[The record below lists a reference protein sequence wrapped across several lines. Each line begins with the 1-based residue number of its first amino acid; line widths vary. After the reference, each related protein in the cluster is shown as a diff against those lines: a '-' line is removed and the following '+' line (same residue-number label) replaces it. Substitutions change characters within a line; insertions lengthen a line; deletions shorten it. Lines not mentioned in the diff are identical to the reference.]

1 MELLAKK
8 EAKMQGKSFGVW
20 KVCMI
25 GFIFFTLLFPYT
37 ILAQMKEPLQYKIF
51 KIDDFIKM
59 DNPNPK
65 QSFRLEILTDKDD
78 AKDLG
83 GIFGIRSTAA
93 PGSKP
98 TYHYHR
104 NRESI
109 LFIISGEGEE
119 MVEGKAIPIKAGD
132 VIFIRPGVKHTIVNN
147 SKQDLKY
154 LEFFTYPPV
163 MSDYIEVK
171 GK

>member
-1 MELLAKK
+1 
-8 EAKMQGKSFGVW
+8 MQSRFFGAW
-20 KVCMI
+20 KVCMV
-25 GFIFFTLLFPYT
+25 GFIFFTLLFPSAV
-37 ILAQMKEPLQYKIF
+37 LAQGKESLQYKIF
-51 KIDDFIKM
+51 KTDDFIKM

-65 QSFRLEILTDKDD
+65 QSFRLEILTDKDE

-83 GIFGIRSTAA
+83 GIFGIRPVAA

-98 TYHYHR
+98 TYHYHK

-147 SKQDLKY
+147 STKDLKY

-171 GK
+171 EK